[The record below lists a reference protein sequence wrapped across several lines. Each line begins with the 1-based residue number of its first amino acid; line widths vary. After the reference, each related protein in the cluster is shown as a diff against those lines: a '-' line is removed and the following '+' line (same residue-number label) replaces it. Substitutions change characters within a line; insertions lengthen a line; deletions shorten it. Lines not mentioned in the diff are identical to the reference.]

1 MASLDVEFLF
11 TNILLDETIK
21 NAVDDLFS
29 NNIYQGKVSKSD
41 LYCLL
46 KLVTSESSLIFDNI
60 LYKQIDG
67 AWVRLISTLA
77 NAIITKNFGSIIVHQ
92 NLKLLYTEDMLT
104 TYFCLSQKVIC
115 YCSLEYVNTRQKF

>member
-11 TNILLDETIK
+11 TNILQDETIK

-67 AWVRLISTLA
+67 AWVRL
-77 NAIITKNFGSIIVHQ
+77 
-92 NLKLLYTEDMLT
+92 
-104 TYFCLSQKVIC
+104 
-115 YCSLEYVNTRQKF
+115 

>member
-11 TNILLDETIK
+11 TNILQDETIK

-67 AWVRLISTLA
+67 AWVRLSVYFSECNHYEKLWLDNCPPEFKA
-77 NAIITKNFGSIIVHQ
+77 VVHRRYVDDIF
-92 NLKLLYTEDMLT
+92 LFKSKGHLLL
-104 TYFCLSQKVIC
+104 FVRIC
-115 YCSLEYVNTRQKF
+115 EH